1 MTVKSQLED
10 IRRYRNAYFLAL
22 SAAMGSVFFGY
33 DIGIIG
39 GVIALPAFKAY
50 FGINN
55 MSASAKAALSGNIV
69 AILQGGCFFG
79 ALGVG
84 YFSNRWGRKPCMV
97 AAGLIY
103 IIGSVIQAVVG
114 LGTSEASA
122 LSVLYFARFFA
133 GLGVGMVSALV
144 PSYVSECTPRAI
156 RGRCT
161 GMIQLANN
169 IGIMISFW
177 VNYSASKNI
186 APTNIQW
193 RMPFA
198 VQVIPGVLFVLLI
211 PFQPES
217 PRFLVEHGQTERAA
231 RSLAFVA
238 RTSPDD
244 PAVLATIEEI
254 KADFAG
260 RAQLSVL
267 QQIAHMGASRAIA
280 LRCAIPS
287 IVMFFQQWTGTNA
300 INYFSPQIF
309 ASLGISGTTSGLL
322 ATGVYGVVKVI
333 SVALVLAFAVE
344 GLGRKNCLMIGGLGQ
359 GAMMLWLAGYTGIHP
374 GSGIVPASYVS
385 IVAVY
390 LYAVFY
396 CIGWGPLPWVVAG
409 EVAPNHLRTGAMSL
423 AVAVQWLFSFTIS
436 KLTPIMLNNIGYGT
450 FLLFGFCCLC
460 MAFWAWLCLPETTG
474 YALEDIG
481 LLFEKDV
488 ILRSVQD
495 APGGRLFLGTRRAA
509 PIKELH
515 GDTESDPDAKVA
527 VENVED
533 TERKGSESD
542 SVLPI

>member
-1 MTVKSQLED
+1 MTLKSQLAD
-10 IRRYRNAYFLAL
+10 LQRYRNAYFLAL

-50 FGINN
+50 FGINA

-69 AILQGGCFFG
+69 SILQGGCFFG

-84 YFSNRWGRKPCMV
+84 YFSSRWGRKPCMV

-103 IIGSVIQAVVG
+103 IVGSVIQAVVG
-114 LGTSEASA
+114 LGTNARTA

-144 PSYVSECTPRAI
+144 PAYVAESTPRAI

-169 IGIMISFW
+169 VGIMISFW
-177 VNYSASKNI
+177 VNYSASKNM
-186 APTNIQW
+186 APTNLQW

-198 VQVIPGVLFVLLI
+198 VQVIPGVLFVLLV

-217 PRFLVEHGQTERAA
+217 PRFLVERGEYERAA
-231 RSLAFVA
+231 QSLAFVA

-244 PAVLATIEEI
+244 PAVRATVAEI
-254 KADFAG
+254 TADFAG
-260 RAQLSVL
+260 RARLSVL
-267 QQIAHMGASRAIA
+267 QQITGMGASRAIA

-287 IVMFFQQWTGTNA
+287 LVMLGQQLSGTNA
-300 INYFSPQIF
+300 VNYFSPQIF
-309 ASLGISGTTSGLL
+309 AELGISGTTSGLL

-344 GLGRKNCLMIGGLGQ
+344 GLGRKKCLIIGGLGQ
-359 GAMMLWLAGYTGIHP
+359 GAMMLWLGGYTGLHP
-374 GSGIVPASYVS
+374 ASSVVPASYVS
-385 IVAVY
+385 IIAVY

-409 EVAPNHLRTGAMSL
+409 EVAPNHLRTGAMSI
-423 AVAVQWLFSFTIS
+423 AVGVQWLFSFTIS
-436 KLTPIMLNNIGYGT
+436 KLTPIMLNEIKYGT
-450 FLLFGFCCLC
+450 FLLFGFCCLF
-460 MAFWAWLCLPETTG
+460 MALWAWLCLPETTG

-495 APGGRLFLGTRRAA
+495 APGGRFFLGARRAA
-509 PIKELH
+509 PIEELREH
-515 GDTESDPDAKVA
+515 DAAKDLDAKVA
-527 VENVED
+527 VD
-533 TERKGSESD
+533 DERKESESD
-542 SVLPI
+542 SGLRI

>member
-1 MTVKSQLED
+1 MTIKTQLED
-10 IRRYRNAYFLAL
+10 IVRYRNAYFLAL

-50 FGINN
+50 FGINA
-55 MSASAKAALSGNIV
+55 MSAAEKAALSGNIV

-84 YFSNRWGRKPCMV
+84 YFSNRWGRKPCMI

-114 LGTSEASA
+114 LGTNEARA

-133 GLGVGMVSALV
+133 GIGVGMVSALV
-144 PSYVSECTPRAI
+144 PAYVSECTPRAI

-169 IGIMISFW
+169 LGIMLSFW
-177 VNYSASKNI
+177 VNYSASKDI
-186 APTNIQW
+186 APTDLQW
-193 RMPFA
+193 RVPFA
-198 VQVIPGVLFVLLI
+198 VQVIPGVLFVLLV

-217 PRFLVEHGQTERAA
+217 PRFLVENGHYERAA

-244 PAVLATIEEI
+244 KAVLATVEEI
-254 KADFAG
+254 KADFSG
-260 RAQLSVL
+260 RTQLSVF
-267 QQIAHMGASRAIA
+267 QQIAHMADSRAIA

-287 IVMFFQQWTGTNA
+287 LVMFFQQWTGTNA

-322 ATGVYGVVKVI
+322 ATGVYGVVKVV

-344 GLGRKNCLMIGGLGQ
+344 GIGRKNCLIIGGVGQ

-374 GSGIVPASYVS
+374 SNSIVPASYVS

-396 CIGWGPLPWVVAG
+396 CLGWGPLPWVVAG
-409 EVAPNHLRTGAMSL
+409 EVTPNHLRGAAMS
-423 AVAVQWLFSFTIS
+423 VAVGINWLFSFTIS
-436 KLTPIMLNNIGYGT
+436 KLTPIMLNEIGYGT
-450 FLLFGFCCLC
+450 FLLFGLCCIC

-488 ILRSVQD
+488 ILRSLQD
-495 APGGRLFLGTRRAA
+495 APGGRLFIGTRRAP
-509 PIKELH
+509 PIGELR
-515 GDTESDPDAKVA
+515 DTDTDPDAKVR
-527 VENVED
+527 VENVENI
-533 TERKGSESD
+533 ERKRSD
-542 SVLPI
+542 SDSALRI